1 MTEKPNDKYKIL
13 KNKIKLDQ
21 FDSSIIPIKN
31 FESNTPIKL
40 KTMNIQDLIIEKTES
55 SSFANKKTDSL
66 VKITSNLPK
75 IHQNSKPNI
84 EIRTESSQQSNF
96 QTSRDLLSIEDLT
109 KQIEKLIHTVF
120 ALQTAQSND
129 KKTIEETIKRVTDSI
144 SSLKAQQTQS
154 IPNINNQLQESLK
167 PYFLSILSNSLQ
179 NLLST
184 ITQLSNEVNDIIK
197 NHKELENLVK
207 QTSNEFTLYIS
218 TKKREIAD
226 IFFEL
231 KNHKKNMSFYSAQQ
245 DKLESLIEKLS
256 QNIKFCKEAGIIT
269 NLLFKQDEIDRK
281 SISLVGYKN
290 KETKKSKILNKPVV
304 SLEKNCTACINN
316 AGIILPAFKMAC
328 LAYNSSPILYKS
340 EYIGRLDLLLRQ
352 EQILESLENKAESFQ
367 LFEDTNYRSLT
378 PELPKIK
385 IKLR

>member
-109 KQIEKLIHTVF
+109 KQIEKLTHTVF

-154 IPNINNQLQESLK
+154 IPNINNQLQDSLK

>member
-352 EQILESLENKAESFQ
+352 EQILESLENKPESFQ

>member
-1 MTEKPNDKYKIL
+1 
-13 KNKIKLDQ
+13 
-21 FDSSIIPIKN
+21 
-31 FESNTPIKL
+31 
-40 KTMNIQDLIIEKTES
+40 MNIQDLIIEKTES

-109 KQIEKLIHTVF
+109 KQIEKLTHTVL

-154 IPNINNQLQESLK
+154 IPNINNQLQDSLK

-226 IFFEL
+226 IFLNL
-231 KNHKKNMSFYSAQQ
+231 K
-245 DKLESLIEKLS
+245 
-256 QNIKFCKEAGIIT
+256 II
-269 NLLFKQDEIDRK
+269 RK
-281 SISLVGYKN
+281 
-290 KETKKSKILNKPVV
+290 T
-304 SLEKNCTACINN
+304 
-316 AGIILPAFKMAC
+316 
-328 LAYNSSPILYKS
+328 
-340 EYIGRLDLLLRQ
+340 
-352 EQILESLENKAESFQ
+352 
-367 LFEDTNYRSLT
+367 
-378 PELPKIK
+378 
-385 IKLR
+385 

>member
-109 KQIEKLIHTVF
+109 KQIEKLTHTVF

-352 EQILESLENKAESFQ
+352 EQILESLENKPESFQ

>member
-109 KQIEKLIHTVF
+109 KQIEKLTHTVL

-154 IPNINNQLQESLK
+154 IPNINNQLQDSLK

>member
-154 IPNINNQLQESLK
+154 IPNINNQLQDSLK

>member
-109 KQIEKLIHTVF
+109 KQIEKLTHTVF

-154 IPNINNQLQESLK
+154 IPNINNQLQDSLK

-352 EQILESLENKAESFQ
+352 EQILESLENKPESFQ

>member
-109 KQIEKLIHTVF
+109 KQIEKLTHTVF

-154 IPNINNQLQESLK
+154 IPNINNQLQDSLK

-290 KETKKSKILNKPVV
+290 NETKKSKILNKPVV

>member
-154 IPNINNQLQESLK
+154 IPNINNQLQDSLK

-352 EQILESLENKAESFQ
+352 EQILESLENKPESFQ